1 LKNTV
6 RTAAAL
12 LFAFTSA
19 ACQGSSAPLT
29 TPTAPI
35 PDSSASST
43 AATSSL
49 FGATWRL
56 SEING
61 QKALPNVR
69 VTAVFGAEKSLSGSG
84 GCNRYAGAATAND
97 GKLTVSPLATT
108 RMFCPEPGV
117 ADQEDAYLSAL
128 SKATGY
134 VVADAELRLTAG
146 AGGATLV
153 FARE

>member
-1 LKNTV
+1 M
-6 RTAAAL
+6 
-12 LFAFTSA
+12 
-19 ACQGSSAPLT
+19 
-29 TPTAPI
+29 
-35 PDSSASST
+35 
-43 AATSSL
+43 
-49 FGATWRL
+49 
-56 SEING
+56 
-61 QKALPNVR
+61 
-69 VTAVFGAEKSLSGSG
+69 TAVFGAEKSLSGSG
-84 GCNRYAGAATAND
+84 GCNRYAGAATVND